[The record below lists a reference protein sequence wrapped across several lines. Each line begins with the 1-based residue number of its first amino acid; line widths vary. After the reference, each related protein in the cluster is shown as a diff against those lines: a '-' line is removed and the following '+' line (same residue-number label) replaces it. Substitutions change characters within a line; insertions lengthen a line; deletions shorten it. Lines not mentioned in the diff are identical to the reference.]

1 LAPRPAAL
9 IAALLL
15 AGCLREPRP
24 EARAEGCLSCHPAH
38 TEGACQGCH
47 RGDPSARRQELAHAR
62 LLTGRA
68 AEFRARGGAAVH
80 EGRELVERAACRR
93 CHTIAGEGNH
103 LAGDLDRVVTQREQP
118 ELIASIRTP
127 VENMPDFGLR
137 ERQAQ
142 AIVAFLLTGAD
153 GARPQDAYRVHFARG
168 ERKADLFQEKCGG
181 CHRALGP
188 AGPLGSGSA
197 GPNLS
202 GLLTPFYPPTAPG
215 EAPWSRRSL
224 AERVRNPRS
233 AQARAT
239 MPPIEV
245 SDDELGRLIAQ
256 IAGPEEAAP

>member
-9 IAALLL
+9 ICALLL
-15 AGCLREPRP
+15 AGCLPEPRA
-24 EARAEGCLSCHPAH
+24 EVRAAGCLSCHPAH

-47 RGDPSARRQELAHAR
+47 RGDPAAHRQELAHGR

-68 AEFRARGGAAVH
+68 AEFRARDGAAVR
-80 EGRELVERAACRR
+80 EGRDLVERAACRR
-93 CHTIAGEGNH
+93 CHTIAGEGNR
-103 LAGDLDRVVTQREQP
+103 LAADLDRVVAQREQP
-118 ELIASIRTP
+118 ELIASIRAP

-137 ERQAQ
+137 EAQAQ

-168 ERKADLFQEKCGG
+168 ERKGDLFQEKCGG

-188 AGPLGSGSA
+188 AGPLGSGNA

-202 GLLTPFYPPTAPG
+202 GLLTRFYPPTAPG
-215 EAPWSRRSL
+215 DRSWSGRLL
-224 AERVRNPRS
+224 AERLRNPRS
-233 AQARAT
+233 SQARAT
-239 MPPIEV
+239 MPPIQV
-245 SDDELGRLIAQ
+245 NDDELGRLIEQ